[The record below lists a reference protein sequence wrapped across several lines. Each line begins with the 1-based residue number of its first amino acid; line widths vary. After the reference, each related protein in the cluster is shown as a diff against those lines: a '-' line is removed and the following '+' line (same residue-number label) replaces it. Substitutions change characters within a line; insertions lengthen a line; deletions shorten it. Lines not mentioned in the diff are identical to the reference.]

1 MIQTAAQKNIPLTPN
16 ATQNSRAVSIPSYG
30 RGRHPLVEIINLTK
44 QIENEKAQGVILDGI
59 NLNIYPGEYI
69 MFFGLS
75 GSGKT
80 SLIDQIIGMEKPSGG
95 QILIGGHDITKFS
108 DDELASW
115 RLSSLGIV
123 YEDEDIVESLTV
135 LENIELP
142 ATLSGIGAERRKQMA
157 QKLIAMFRL
166 QDIES
171 QMPASLSMGQKRKVA
186 IARALVNSPIMLV
199 ADSITEGLDTKSADD
214 ILENI
219 RFINEQSAMT
229 ILLATNNPDFVYYP
243 HRVIYLT
250 DGKISRIVENRPLRQ
265 L

>member
-1 MIQTAAQKNIPLTPN
+1 MIQTAIQNNIPLPKS
-16 ATQNSRAVSIPSYG
+16 ATQNSPAVSIPSYG
-30 RGRHPLVEIINLTK
+30 RGRHPLIEIINLTK
-44 QIENEKAQGVILDGI
+44 QTEKEKGQGVILGGI

-80 SLIDQIIGMEKPSGG
+80 SLIDQIIGLEKPSSG
-95 QILIGGHDITKFS
+95 QILIGGRDITKFS

-115 RLSSLGIV
+115 RLASLGIV
-123 YEDEDIVESLTV
+123 YEDEDLVESLTV
-135 LENIELP
+135 AQNIELP
-142 ATLSGIGAERRKQMA
+142 ATIAGIGEVRRRQMA
-157 QKLIAMFRL
+157 QKLAAMFRL
-166 QDIES
+166 QDIEG

-186 IARALVNSPIMLV
+186 VARALINSPIMLV

-229 ILLATNNPDFVYYP
+229 VLLATNNPDFVYYP
-243 HRVIYLT
+243 HRVVYLT

>member
-1 MIQTAAQKNIPLTPN
+1 MIQTSLQNNPGLSPN
-16 ATQNSRAVSIPSYG
+16 AAPSSTAASIPSYG
-30 RGRHPLVEIINLTK
+30 KGKHPLIEIVNLSQVTK
-44 QIENEKAQGVILDGI
+44 AAKGTNTILSNI

-80 SLIDQIIGMEKPSGG
+80 SLINTIIGIEKPTSG
-95 QILIGGHDITKFS
+95 QILIGGRDITKFS
-108 DDELASW
+108 NDDLARW
-115 RLSSLGIV
+115 RLASLGIV

-135 LENIELP
+135 LENVELP
-142 ATLSGIGAERRKQMA
+142 ATMAGIGEERRKQMA
-157 QKLIAMFRL
+157 QKLIAMFRI
-166 QDIES
+166 QDIAES
-171 QMPASLSMGQKRKVA
+171 MPSSLSSGQKRKVA
-186 IARALVNSPIMLV
+186 VARSLINSPIMLV

-219 RFINEQSAMT
+219 RFVNEQSAMT
-229 ILLATNNPDFVYYP
+229 VLLATNNPDFVYYP
-243 HRVIYLT
+243 HRVVYLT